1 MDQQP
6 SDEPTPLAPEW
17 STCLD
22 SFERGLKARRVADRT
37 VRAYMSDMNGLAI
50 WATESGLGPYDI
62 GARELRRH
70 VAVLAAEGLAPSTV
84 ARRLASFRAFFG
96 SLNVSGA
103 AVPNPAELLSA
114 PRRTRHLPDVLRRDE
129 IVALLERIPAVTPLD
144 LRDRA
149 IFETAYAG
157 GLRAAELVDLN
168 VESLL
173 FDDECVR
180 VEGKGGKTR
189 VVPLGEP
196 AFKALTSWLDRGRGG
211 LVEAGES
218 ALFVSRTGR
227 RLSTSDI
234 RRRLNGWV
242 AKAGLPPGTHP
253 HALRHSFATHLLE
266 GGADLRAIQELLGHS
281 SISTTQIYT
290 RVEAERLRSA
300 YNSAHPRA

>member
-1 MDQQP
+1 MSQQP
-6 SDEPTPLAPEW
+6 SAEPIALLPEW
-17 STCLD
+17 ESTLD
-22 SFERGLKARRVADRT
+22 SFERGLKARRVAERT
-37 VRAYMSDMNGLAI
+37 VKAYLSDLSGLAA
-50 WATESGLGPYDI
+50 WASSSGLGPYEL

-96 SLNVSGA
+96 SLTADGKTA
-103 AVPNPAELLSA
+103 QNPAELLST
-114 PRRTRHLPDVLRRDE
+114 PRRNRHLPDVLRRDE

-168 VESLL
+168 VESLQ
-173 FDDECVR
+173 FDAESVR

-189 VVPLGEP
+189 IVPLGEP
-196 AFKALTSWLDRGRGG
+196 AFKALTAWLDRGRGG
-211 LVEAGES
+211 LAEKDES
-218 ALFVSRTGR
+218 ALFVSRTGK
-227 RLSTSDI
+227 RLSTSDV

-253 HALRHSFATHLLE
+253 HAIRHSFATHLLE

>member
-1 MDQQP
+1 MSQHT
-6 SDEPTPLAPEW
+6 SAETTALLPEW
-17 STCLD
+17 EATLD
-22 SFERGLKARRVADRT
+22 SFERGLKARRVADQT
-37 VRAYMSDMNGLAI
+37 VRAYMSDLNGLAS
-50 WATESGLGPYDI
+50 WASGSGLGPYDL

-96 SLNVSGA
+96 SLTAEGKTTQ
-103 AVPNPAELLSA
+103 NPAELLSA
-114 PRRTRHLPDVLRRDE
+114 PRRNRHLPDVLRRDE

-157 GLRAAELVDLN
+157 GLRAAELVDLD
-168 VESLL
+168 VESLQ
-173 FDDECVR
+173 FDDESVR

-189 VVPLGEP
+189 IVPLGEP
-196 AFKALTSWLDRGRGG
+196 AFKALSAWLDRGRGG
-211 LVEAGES
+211 LVDKTEP
-218 ALFVSRTGR
+218 ALFVSRTGK

-253 HALRHSFATHLLE
+253 HAIRHSFATHLLE

>member
-1 MDQQP
+1 MTSQT
-6 SDEPTPLAPEW
+6 SDEQIPLLPEW
-17 STCLD
+17 SSTLD
-22 SFERGLKARRVADRT
+22 SFERGLRARRVADRT
-37 VRAYMSDMNGLAI
+37 VRAYLSDLNGLGA
-50 WATESGLGPYDI
+50 WASASGLGPSDL

-96 SLNVSGA
+96 SLTSEGKTKQ
-103 AVPNPAELLSA
+103 NPAELLSA
-114 PRRTRHLPDVLRRDE
+114 PRRNRHLPDVLRRDE
-129 IVALLERIPAVTPLD
+129 IVALLERIPAVTALD

-168 VESLL
+168 VESLQ
-173 FDDECVR
+173 FDDETVR

-196 AFKALTSWLDRGRGG
+196 AFKAINAWLERGRGG
-211 LVEAGES
+211 LAERDEV
-218 ALFVSRTGR
+218 ALFVSRTGK
-227 RLSTSDI
+227 RLSTSDV

-253 HALRHSFATHLLE
+253 HAIRHSFATHLLE

-290 RVEAERLRSA
+290 RVEAERLRNA

>member
-1 MDQQP
+1 MTAHTSDDQI
-6 SDEPTPLAPEW
+6 PLLPEW
-17 STCLD
+17 ASTLE
-22 SFERGLKARRVADRT
+22 SFERGLRARRVADRT
-37 VRAYMSDMNGLAI
+37 VRAYLSDLNGLGA
-50 WATESGLGPYDI
+50 WASASGLGPSDL

-96 SLNVSGA
+96 SLTSEGKA
-103 AVPNPAELLSA
+103 KQNPAELLSA
-114 PRRTRHLPDVLRRDE
+114 PRRNRHLPDVLRRDE
-129 IVALLERIPAVTPLD
+129 IVALLERIPAVTALD

-168 VESLL
+168 VESLQ
-173 FDDECVR
+173 FDDETVR

-196 AFKALTSWLDRGRGG
+196 AFKAINAWLERGRGG
-211 LVEAGES
+211 LADRDEA
-218 ALFVSRTGR
+218 ALFVSRTGK
-227 RLSTSDI
+227 RLSTSDV

-253 HALRHSFATHLLE
+253 HAIRHSFATHLLE

-290 RVEAERLRSA
+290 RVEAERLRNA

>member
-1 MDQQP
+1 MKEQT
-6 SDEPTPLAPEW
+6 SDPESVLLPEW
-17 STCLD
+17 ESALE
-22 SFERGLKARRVADRT
+22 SFSRGLHARRVADRT
-37 VRAYMSDMNGLAI
+37 VRAYMSDLHGLGV
-50 WATESGLGPYDI
+50 WASESGLRPTEI

-70 VAVLAAEGLAPSTV
+70 VAVLAAEGLAPTTI
-84 ARRLASFRAFFG
+84 ARRLASFRSFFG
-96 SLNVSGA
+96 ALTTEGA
-103 AVPNPAELLSA
+103 TKQNPAELLSA
-114 PRRTRHLPDVLRRDE
+114 PRRNRHLPDVLRRDE
-129 IVALLERIPAVTPLD
+129 IVALLERIPAVTALD

-168 VESLL
+168 VESLQ
-173 FDDECVR
+173 FDDESVR

-189 VVPLGEP
+189 IVPLGEP
-196 AFKALTSWLDRGRGG
+196 AFRALTAWLERGRGG
-211 LVEAGES
+211 IAEPDES

-227 RLSTSDI
+227 RLSTSDV